1 MRFKIC
7 GKYQRIHKRVAQRLY
22 NNGHTIVVCAGNELN
37 SSNSI
42 KISVLDEVFESVGG
56 FDTIVSEFKDFQRIT
71 ENNKKY
77 IELERK
83 LNKNDKQKRKK
94 FKK

>member
-1 MRFKIC
+1 MIISKGGDEMRFKIC

-37 SSNSI
+37 SNNSI
-42 KISVLDEVFESVGG
+42 KISVFNSAGD
-56 FDTIVSEFKDFQRIT
+56 FDTIVSAFKDFQRTT

-77 IELERK
+77 ITYWIER
-83 LNKNDKQKRKK
+83 NDLK
-94 FKK
+94 

>member
-42 KISVLDEVFESVGG
+42 KISVFNSEGD
-56 FDTIVSEFKDFQRIT
+56 FDTIVSAFKDFQCIT

-77 IELERK
+77 ITYWIER
-83 LNKNDKQKRKK
+83 NDLK
-94 FKK
+94 